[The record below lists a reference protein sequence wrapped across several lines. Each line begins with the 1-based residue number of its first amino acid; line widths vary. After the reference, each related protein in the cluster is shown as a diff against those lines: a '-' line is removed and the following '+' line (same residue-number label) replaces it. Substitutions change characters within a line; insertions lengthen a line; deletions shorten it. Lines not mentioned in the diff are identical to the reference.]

1 MSTGRSCRR
10 SRADTAAGR
19 GLARLSRAVT
29 LAASVAALSVTPV
42 TLSAQQPTDVVAGVV
57 VDAVSLNPLDGVQ
70 VGVQGT
76 QLGATTDAS
85 GRFRITGVT
94 GPTVTLQ
101 LRRLGYRPGNETA
114 RVGQTNLRFTLNI
127 SPAQL
132 NEVVVTGTA
141 EPIERRALGNAVA
154 KIDATQVQAIAPSPN
169 VAGLFNGRAPGVVMI
184 AGSGAVGAGPRIRI
198 RGASSISLSDQPL
211 IYIDGVRVS
220 NDISTGPQSQFFG
233 SAVITRL
240 NDIDPDNIESI
251 EIVKGPAA
259 ATLYGTEANNGVI
272 QIITKKGKAG
282 RPVFTVAVR
291 QGSNSFADAEKRIGY
306 NYNRDAVSGK
316 IMEWGAV
323 ATEKSVGRELFS
335 TGRTQNYNL
344 GVNGGTEQVRYNLN
358 ASYDNEQGIEPTN
371 NLWRGSGAANVT
383 MNPRPNFDI
392 NASLGIT
399 RQNIHVPLEAGGGMW
414 FSAYFGQAPR
424 NDAERLRRGYN
435 SAPPEA
441 FWSAFEQYQAVART
455 TGSLAMNHRLGTW
468 FSQRL
473 TIGNDLTSEDNV
485 NYTERMG
492 PDLRQYFPNPTDQV
506 GGKTSRTRDV
516 NVSTVDYSGTIRAN
530 LFNIGTNTSFGAQYF
545 RSGRYTVQARGEE
558 FATAGLE
565 TVAATARN
573 FGNEADTTNATLG
586 FFVQE
591 QLNIKDR
598 LFLTAAVRVD
608 DNSAFGE
615 NFSWITYPK
624 VAASWVINEEG
635 WFNLPVISSLKLR
648 AAYGQ
653 TGQQPATFSALRT
666 YAAVGS
672 GEGSGAVTPSTL
684 GNEELKAER
693 AKEIEVGF
701 DATFLN
707 DRFGLELTGY
717 QKTTEDAIVA
727 ATVAPSSG
735 FPGTRLTNLG
745 EIQNRGIEI
754 QLRGNLVQTNSF
766 GLDANFNFA
775 RNVNEVLDV
784 GAVAGTPLDQQFIG
798 TGNIRHQVGYP
809 VGGYWDR
816 RTVSAEFVPGTIN
829 TRNEMCADGKGGTT
843 PCFDAAGNIV
853 APRVYY
859 GRSDSPTEG
868 SFSTTATFLRR
879 FRLYALADF
888 KRGNLQF
895 DNNHRARCQAFR
907 ICVANLNPTD
917 AELQQYGQT
926 RAPATL
932 MAQYNSNNTLRDVFY
947 DDASYAKLREISA
960 SYTIPEQYIKRAG
973 FSTATFTLSAR
984 NLKTWTGWS
993 GVDPE
998 SFFSVEPYART
1009 EQAQVPPLR
1018 QFVMSFLFNF

>member
-1 MSTGRSCRR
+1 MSTGRPCRR
-10 SRADTAAGR
+10 SPADTAAGR

-29 LAASVAALSVTPV
+29 LAASLTTLSVAPL
-42 TLSAQQPTDVVAGVV
+42 TLTAQQPTDVVAGVV
-57 VDAVSLNPLDGVQ
+57 VDAVTLNPLDGVQ

-101 LRRLGYRPGNETA
+101 LRRLGYKPGTETA
-114 RVGQTNLRFTLNI
+114 RVGQTNLRFTLSI

-154 KIDATQVQAIAPSPN
+154 KIDASQVQTISPSAN
-169 VAGLFNGRAPGVVMI
+169 VSGLFNGRAPGVVMI

-211 IYIDGVRVS
+211 IYIDGIRVA
-220 NDISTGPQSQFFG
+220 NDISSGPNSQFFG

-272 QIITKKGKAG
+272 QIITKKGKSG
-282 RPVFTVAVR
+282 RPVFSVAVR
-291 QGSNSFADAEKRIGY
+291 QGTNSFTNAEERIGY
-306 NYNRDAVSGK
+306 NYNRDPVSGA
-316 IMEWGAV
+316 IMQWGAV
-323 ATEKSVGRELFS
+323 STEKSVGRELFT

-371 NLWRGSGAANVT
+371 NLWRGAGAANIS

-392 NASLGIT
+392 NASIGIN

-441 FWSAFEQYQAVART
+441 FWSAFEQYQALART

-473 TIGNDLTSEDNV
+473 TVGNDLSNEDNV

-492 PDLRQYFPNPTDQV
+492 PDLRQYFPNPTDQA
-506 GGKTSRTRDV
+506 GGKTSRKRDL

-545 RSGRYTVQARGEE
+545 RRNVYTVQARGEE
-558 FATAGLE
+558 FPTAGLE
-565 TVAATARN
+565 TVEAAARN
-573 FGNEADTTNATLG
+573 FGTENASTNTTLG
-586 FFVQE
+586 FYAQE
-591 QLNIKDR
+591 QLNIRDR

-624 VAASWVINEEG
+624 VAASWVINEED

-648 AAYGQ
+648 AAYGH

-684 GNEELKAER
+684 GNADLKAER
-693 AKEIEVGF
+693 AKEIELGF
-701 DATFLN
+701 DASFLN

-754 QLRGNLVQTNSF
+754 QLRGNLVQTDKF

-784 GAVAGTPLDQQFIG
+784 GAVEGTPLDQQFIG
-798 TGNIRHQVGYP
+798 TSNIRHQVGYP
-809 VGGYWDR
+809 VGAYWDR
-816 RTVSAEFVPGTIN
+816 RVVSAEFVPGTIN
-829 TRNEMCADGKGGTT
+829 TRNEMCDDGKGGTT
-843 PCFDAAGNIV
+843 ACFDASGNIV
-853 APRVYY
+853 APRVFY

-917 AELQQYGQT
+917 AELEKYGQT

-960 SYTIPEQYIKRAG
+960 SYIIPEQYVKRAG
-973 FSTATFTLSAR
+973 FSSATFTLSAR

-1018 QFVMSFLFNF
+1018 QFQMSFLFNF